1 MTIQSSQSPEFS
13 RAGRIRRL
21 LRGAGLVPA
30 AAAISLLAGAER
42 APVAIKDVRYWSL
55 GDVAR
60 VAIETTGDFRYTF
73 DRLSSPPRIYF
84 DIHNATHRVSRE
96 RIHTVPVGDGLIDRI
111 RLSQNTRTV
120 TRIVLDLAG
129 SWEVTSS
136 QLANP
141 DRLMIEVRGSG
152 AKPVIVEKQPH
163 APPVSA
169 AKPAVRAPAD
179 TTARRETPDRTEPVN
194 RREQAP
200 RKPPAPKSESPAP
213 ARPSAPVRASASAAA
228 PSAPSVSAPAAED
241 PVAVAAAAA
250 DRALDIAA
258 GKAEAPAP
266 EPAATEKEKEESLIA
281 QPARS
286 NRAGGHSLTRVLGLK
301 LGRIVIDP
309 GHGGRDTGTIGP
321 TGLREK
327 DVTLDVAQRLAK
339 LIGEGMGSEVVLTR
353 TGDESVSLA
362 ERTERANKARAD
374 LFISLHVNSSRYR
387 TVNGV
392 ETFFLNLTRS
402 RADLEV
408 AARENAGSDKS
419 IHELTSLL
427 QKIAADDKVQE
438 SQDLAASIQSAVYK
452 LHRKYDGK
460 ARNRGVKKA
469 PFVVLIGAQMPS
481 VLVEMGFISNA
492 REEKLMKKPEYVQEI
507 AAALYEGISA
517 YASSLSHFQVASA
530 GGGGE

>member
-1 MTIQSSQSPEFS
+1 MTIQSSQPPEFS
-13 RAGRIRRL
+13 RAGGIRRF

-30 AAAISLLAGAER
+30 AAAIGLLAGAER

-55 GDVAR
+55 GDVTR

-84 DIHNATHRVSRE
+84 DIHNATQGVSRE
-96 RIHTVPVGDGLIDRI
+96 RVHTVQVGDGLIERI

-152 AKPVIVEKQPH
+152 AKPGIVEKQ
-163 APPVSA
+163 APVSA
-169 AKPAVRAPAD
+169 AKPAVRTPAD
-179 TTARRETPDRTEPVN
+179 TIARRETPGRTEPLK
-194 RREQAP
+194 RREQASG
-200 RKPPAPKSESPAP
+200 KPAAPKSESPARAKP
-213 ARPSAPVRASASAAA
+213 PAPVRASDPAAA
-228 PSAPSVSAPAAED
+228 PPAPNVSAPAAGD
-241 PVAVAAAAA
+241 PVAMAAAAA

-258 GKAEAPAP
+258 AKTEAPAP
-266 EPAATEKEKEESLIA
+266 EPLTMEQEEEESLIA

-327 DVTLDVAQRLAK
+327 DVTLDVATRLAK

-353 TGDESVSLA
+353 TADESVSLA

-427 QKIAADDKVQE
+427 RKIAADDKVQE
-438 SQDLAASIQSAVYK
+438 SQDLAASVQNAVYK

-492 REEKLMKKPEYVQEI
+492 REENLMKKPEYVQEI

-517 YASSLSHFQVASA
+517 YANSLSHFQVARA
-530 GGGGE
+530 GGDGE